1 MTGFNTILE
10 AVEDLKQGKMIIVVD
25 DEDRENEGDL
35 LMAADMV
42 TPEAINFMA
51 KYGRGLICMP
61 ALKEKFD
68 EINLPLMVRNN
79 TDSFKTAFTISI
91 DGSNTT
97 TGISAYDRCETI
109 RQFTNKD
116 AKESD
121 FKTPGH
127 MFPLVAKDGGVLVR
141 NGHTEAAVDDL
152 MKFKE
157 EHDLKIITIADLIK
171 YRKITEVTAQRVS
184 SAKLPTSYG
193 IFEIIGYRDKYNG
206 EEHVALKYGDLDSE
220 NVLVRVHSECLTGD
234 AFHSIKCDCGK
245 QLNSA
250 MEAIS
255 KNGSGLVI
263 YLRQEG
269 RGIGLINKIRAY
281 HMQDKGYDTIE
292 ANLVLGFE
300 NDLRDFNMAA
310 QILKDLGVNSIR
322 LLSNNPDKLGQLEEY
337 GIKIN
342 ERVSTEEE
350 ITKYNID
357 YLRTKRDKMGHML
370 DIG

>member
-141 NGHTEAAVDDL
+141 NGHTEAAVDLAKIAGFSPVGVICEILKEDGTMARVDDL

-171 YRKITEVTAQRVS
+171 YRKITEVTAQSLVMGEMKRRFKPEFLNRVDDIIMFKS
-184 SAKLPTSYG
+184 LDKEEIKKIIDIFMNSLANRLKDKDINMEVTDAAKD
-193 IFEIIGYRDKYNG
+193 IM
-206 EEHVALKYGDLDSE
+206 
-220 NVLVRVHSECLTGD
+220 VRE
-234 AFHSIKCDCGK
+234 
-245 QLNSA
+245 
-250 MEAIS
+250 
-255 KNGSGLVI
+255 
-263 YLRQEG
+263 
-269 RGIGLINKIRAY
+269 
-281 HMQDKGYDTIE
+281 GYDPVYGARPLKRYIGNTLETII
-292 ANLVLGFE
+292 ARKLIAG
-300 NDLRDFNMAA
+300 
-310 QILKDLGVNSIR
+310 QIRNGDTIVVDG
-322 LLSNNPDKLGQLEEY
+322 DGD
-337 GIKIN
+337 
-342 ERVSTEEE
+342 
-350 ITKYNID
+350 NID
-357 YLRTKRDKMGHML
+357 IVVK
-370 DIG
+370 

>member
-1 MTGFNTILE
+1 
-10 AVEDLKQGKMIIVVD
+10 
-25 DEDRENEGDL
+25 
-35 LMAADMV
+35 MA
-42 TPEAINFMA
+42 
-51 KYGRGLICMP
+51 R
-61 ALKEKFD
+61 
-68 EINLPLMVRNN
+68 
-79 TDSFKTAFTISI
+79 
-91 DGSNTT
+91 
-97 TGISAYDRCETI
+97 
-109 RQFTNKD
+109 
-116 AKESD
+116 
-121 FKTPGH
+121 
-127 MFPLVAKDGGVLVR
+127 
-141 NGHTEAAVDDL
+141 VDDL

>member
-1 MTGFNTILE
+1 MVEKRRRTG
-10 AVEDLKQGKMIIVVD
+10 V
-25 DEDRENEGDL
+25 L
-35 LMAADMV
+35 LSHSLSRRRAAFV
-42 TPEAINFMA
+42 YRQQAHQI
-51 KYGRGLICMP
+51 
-61 ALKEKFD
+61 FD
-68 EINLPLMVRNN
+68 EPLQ
-79 TDSFKTAFTISI
+79 AI
-91 DGSNTT
+91 
-97 TGISAYDRCETI
+97 ET
-109 RQFTNKD
+109 
-116 AKESD
+116 
-121 FKTPGH
+121 
-127 MFPLVAKDGGVLVR
+127 
-141 NGHTEAAVDDL
+141 
-152 MKFKE
+152 
-157 EHDLKIITIADLIK
+157 
-171 YRKITEVTAQRVS
+171 
-184 SAKLPTSYG
+184 
-193 IFEIIGYRDKYNG
+193 
-206 EEHVALKYGDLDSE
+206 
-220 NVLVRVHSECLTGD
+220 
-234 AFHSIKCDCGK
+234 
-245 QLNSA
+245 
-250 MEAIS
+250 IS